1 MISAKVTGPRAGL
14 VAEYRR
20 FAIQRFER
28 AAILATDKAGANAV
42 GEIRSAMAEARLGR
56 LGQAIGYGSFKKRN
70 KPVERTGRN
79 GFRAKAWVYIR
90 SRSRRTRGA
99 IEAYTQGADIRPVRG
114 RWLWIATEEISRLA
128 GSNRQGKGFRMTPAL
143 YRANGF
149 EKKIGPLV
157 EIKGPRGAP
166 VLIVRNVGV
175 NAAGKKGQA
184 RSLTKRGA
192 PRKGQIAVDQ
202 IVAFYAI
209 PRTARTAR
217 VNIKQIAAAVREDM
231 PNLIRAALGRL

>member
-1 MISAKVTGPRAGL
+1 MS
-14 VAEYRR
+14 
-20 FAIQRFER
+20 
-28 AAILATDKAGANAV
+28 N
-42 GEIRSAMAEARLGR
+42 ARLGR
-56 LGQAIGYGSFKKRN
+56 LGQSIGYGSNKKRG
-70 KPVERTGRN
+70 KPVQRFGTEE
-79 GFRAKAWVYIR
+79 FRAKSWVYVR

-99 IEAYTQGADIRPVRG
+99 VEAYTEGADIRPVRG
-114 RWLWIATEEISRLA
+114 RWLWIATDEISRLA

-143 YRANGF
+143 YRANGW

-157 EIKGPRGAP
+157 EIKGDGGAP

-184 RSLTKRGA
+184 KSLTKRGA

-217 VNIKQIAAAVREDM
+217 VDINQIKESVRAQLPEF
-231 PNLIRAALGRL
+231 IKSALGPL